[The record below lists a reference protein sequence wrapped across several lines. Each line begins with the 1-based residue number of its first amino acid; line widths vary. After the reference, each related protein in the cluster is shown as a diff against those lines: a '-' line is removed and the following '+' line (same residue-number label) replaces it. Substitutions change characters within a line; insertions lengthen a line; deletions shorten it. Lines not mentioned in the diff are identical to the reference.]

1 MKDKSLLSE
10 LDIKVR
16 QLVASLERERAKNI
30 NSDEAALASKNLEVI
45 KNKIENLTSLIDQ
58 LEAV

>member
-16 QLVASLERERAKNI
+16 QLVAALERERAKNI
-30 NSDEAALASKNLEVI
+30 NSDEATLASKNLEVI

>member
-16 QLVASLERERAKNI
+16 QLVSSLERERAKNI
-30 NSDEAALASKNLEVI
+30 NSDETALASKKLEVI

>member
-16 QLVASLERERAKNI
+16 QLVSSLERERAKNI
-30 NSDEAALASKNLEVI
+30 NSDETALASKKLEVI
-45 KNKIENLTSLIDQ
+45 KNKIENLSSLIDQ